1 MNSLRDIYQTYAPDV
16 YRFSLGLSGDPTLA
30 DDITAE
36 TFVRVMVSAKPI
48 KNETVKGY
56 LFTIARNLYLE
67 GLRKSKR
74 IADLDESLADKA
86 NSVEGLAEIR
96 EALTDVLIGLQQ
108 LPEIDRAALLMRVES
123 ELPYTGVAEA
133 LNISVSAAKVKIH
146 RARIKLARWI
156 MENQAWK

>member
-1 MNSLRDIYQTYAPDV
+1 MNSLSDIYQTYAPDV
-16 YRFSLGLSGDPTLA
+16 YRFSLGLSGDPALA

-36 TFVRVMVSAKPI
+36 TFVRVLVSAKPI
-48 KNETVKGY
+48 KMETVKGY

-74 IADLDESLADKA
+74 LADLDESLADKA
-86 NSVEGLAEIR
+86 QTVEGMTQIR
-96 EALTDVLIGLQQ
+96 EELDAVLLGLQQ

-123 ELPYTGVAEA
+123 ELPYTAVAET

-146 RARIKLARWI
+146 RARIKLAQWM
-156 MENQAWK
+156 MEKQS